1 MTSCGLQGRVVG
13 PRLRHYLLPNWMS
26 VMRPALLLLSVL
38 FLPLFATAAE
48 RPSGEEDAAVIGA
61 GFMDSHPDMMYRQ
74 WGVNALRRNDVNGAM
89 DNFRLAARY
98 ADKPAQGYLGEM
110 YWYGVEQP
118 RNPVMAYA
126 WMEVAAERGYPLFVD
141 LRNEY
146 WATLPLEQHDAARA
160 QASALRA
167 EYGDEVARPR
177 MAEVL
182 RKGRREMTGS
192 RVGSMSNNVDIVY
205 MDGGISRT
213 IKADRL
219 YDPKYW
225 DPKQYERWQDETWM
239 KIRRGTV
246 EVGVPT
252 QSHAT
257 DSKP

>member
-1 MTSCGLQGRVVG
+1 
-13 PRLRHYLLPNWMS
+13 
-26 VMRPALLLLSVL
+26 MRSTLLLLPL
-38 FLPLFATAAE
+38 LLLPLGLPAFAAD
-48 RPSGEEDAAVIGA
+48 RPPVEQDPTLLGA
-61 GFMDSHPDMMYRQ
+61 GFMDNHPDMMYRQ
-74 WGVNALRRNDVNGAM
+74 WGVNALHRNDVKGAM

-98 ADKPAQGYLGEM
+98 ADKPAQGYLGEL
-110 YWYGVEQP
+110 YWYGVNQP
-118 RNPVMAYA
+118 RDPLMAFA
-126 WMEVAAERGYPLFVD
+126 WMDVAAERGYPLFMD

-146 WATLPLEQHDAARA
+146 WAALPLEQHEAARA
-160 QASALRA
+160 QANALRA

-192 RVGSMSNNVDIVY
+192 RVGSMSNNVDIVC

-213 IKADRL
+213 IKADRM

-257 DSKP
+257 DAKP